1 MTTDTSFP
9 PTLLKTDLLRRVPI
23 HLATAESL
31 GPITEVWVDPRRH
44 WVIGIVCG
52 GGLGRRSQRFLWH
65 QVASIGHDGL
75 VLQDSSVDEN
85 PVHTSMAE
93 GNVQNPTDASLAEGI
108 VLSDIEVWSD
118 HGDRLGPLSD
128 YRFDPSRGAILQYH
142 FSTQS
147 SPALA
152 PGYYALPPEAVISLG
167 RRRMMVSHTALAQAE
182 RLGEPVASRSTTPR
196 SPLDALPLDQVF
208 EHIPDPRQTWDTTLD
223 KTRQARNQL
232 SDQVQEQGHRLQS
245 EAQQRLGHWLG
256 DVKKRT
262 RRLRHQIRETVSD
275 VTAGLPTPPPPRD
288 TRPPTID
295 VDATELWSDDD
306 PPPRS

>member
-1 MTTDTSFP
+1 MTTDNSFP
-9 PTLLKTDLLRRVPI
+9 PTLLKGDLLRLVPI
-23 HLATAESL
+23 NLDTAESL

-44 WVIGIVCG
+44 WVIGIGCG
-52 GGLGRRSQRFLWH
+52 GGLGRRSQRFMWN
-65 QVASIGHDGL
+65 QVTSIGHDGL
-75 VLQDSSVDEN
+75 VLRASAS
-85 PVHTSMAE
+85 PVGEPAGEDIAQSHVE
-93 GNVQNPTDASLAEGI
+93 ASLAEGI
-108 VLSDIEVWSD
+108 ALSDIEVWSD

-147 SPALA
+147 ASALV
-152 PGYYALPPEAVISLG
+152 PGCYALSPEAVISLG
-167 RRRMMVSHTALAQAE
+167 RRRMMVSHAALAQAE
-182 RLGEPVASRSTTPR
+182 RLGEPVSPRPATPR
-196 SPLDALPLDQVF
+196 SPLEALPLDQVF
-208 EHIPDPRQTWDTTLD
+208 EHIPDPKQTWDATLD
-223 KTRQARNQL
+223 KTRQARTQF

-275 VTAGLPTPPPPRD
+275 VTAGLPTPPQPKD

-295 VDATELWSDDD
+295 VDATELWGDDD
-306 PPPRS
+306 PPPRP